1 VKRQTRKQLKTDK
14 FAQDVGLT
22 FSFLSEHRTET
33 IRYGLIGLA
42 VVILGVGYYFYTRH
56 QAAVREDA
64 MAAAMKIDEAIIAP
78 KPTATNL
85 NFATQKEKDTAR
97 TQAFSDLA
105 TKYRGTAEGAVG
117 GIFIGAEK
125 TDKGDLATAEK
136 IYKDV
141 MDSAPEEYSAQAR
154 ISLAHVYAAEGKTPE
169 AEKLLRYL
177 IDHPTALV
185 SKEEATLELGD
196 ILTKSNPAEA
206 LKLVQPLTTPKSNP
220 GAVSRTAISKV
231 ALAEVGRIIAAGKN

>member
-1 VKRQTRKQLKTDK
+1 VKRQTRKSLKTDK

-22 FSFLSEHRTET
+22 FSFLNEHRAES

-42 VVILGVGYYFYTRH
+42 VVLLAVGYYFYSRH
-56 QAAVREDA
+56 QATGREEA
-64 MAAAMKIDEAIIAP
+64 LAAAMKIDQAIIAA
-78 KPTATNL
+78 KPTPTNI
-85 NFATQKEKDTAR
+85 NFATKEEKDKAR

-125 TDKGDLATAEK
+125 ADKGDFAAAEK

-154 ISLAHVYAAEGKTPE
+154 ISLAYVYASEGKPQD
-169 AEKLLRYL
+169 AEKLMRYL
-177 IDHPTALV
+177 VDHPTALV
-185 SKEEATLELGD
+185 SKEQATLELGD
-196 ILTKSNPAEA
+196 ILSKSNCKEA
-206 LKLVQPLTTPKSNP
+206 LKLIEPLRS
-220 GAVSRTAISKV
+220 SRTAISKI
-231 ALAEVGRIIAAGKN
+231 ALTEVGRITATCKA

>member
-22 FSFLSEHRTET
+22 FSFLNEHRAES

-42 VVILGVGYYFYTRH
+42 VVLLAVGYYFYSRH
-56 QAAVREDA
+56 QATGREEA
-64 MAAAMKIDEAIIAP
+64 LAAAMKIDQAIIAA
-78 KPTATNL
+78 KPTPTNI
-85 NFATQKEKDTAR
+85 NFATKEEKDKAR

-125 TDKGDLATAEK
+125 ADKGDFAAAEK

-154 ISLAHVYAAEGKTPE
+154 ISLAYVYSSEGKPQD
-169 AEKLLRYL
+169 AEKLMRYL
-177 IDHPTALV
+177 VDHPTALV
-185 SKEEATLELGD
+185 SKEQATLELGD
-196 ILTKSNPAEA
+196 ILSKSNCKEA
-206 LKLVQPLTTPKSNP
+206 LKLIEPLRS
-220 GAVSRTAISKV
+220 SRTAISKI
-231 ALAEVGRIIAAGKN
+231 ALTEVGRITATCKA

>member
-1 VKRQTRKQLKTDK
+1 MKRQTRKQLKTDK

-22 FSFLSEHRTET
+22 FSFLNEHRAES

-42 VVILGVGYYFYTRH
+42 VVLLAVGYYFYSRH
-56 QAAVREDA
+56 QATGREEA
-64 MAAAMKIDEAIIAP
+64 LAAAMKIDQAIIAA
-78 KPTATNL
+78 KPTPTNI
-85 NFATQKEKDTAR
+85 NFATKEEKDKAR

-125 TDKGDLATAEK
+125 ADKGDFAAAEK

-154 ISLAHVYAAEGKTPE
+154 ISLAYVYSSEGKPQD
-169 AEKLLRYL
+169 AEKLMRYL
-177 IDHPTALV
+177 VDHPTALV
-185 SKEEATLELGD
+185 SKEQATLELGD
-196 ILTKSNPAEA
+196 ILSKSNCKEA
-206 LKLVQPLTTPKSNP
+206 LKLIEPLRS
-220 GAVSRTAISKV
+220 SRTAISKI
-231 ALAEVGRIIAAGKN
+231 ALTEVGRITATCKA

>member
-14 FAQDVGLT
+14 FAQDLGLT
-22 FSFLSEHRTET
+22 FSFLSEHRSES

-42 VVILGVGYYFYTRH
+42 VIILGVSYYFYSAH
-56 QAAVREDA
+56 QAAIREEALTQA
-64 MAAAMKIDEAIIAP
+64 MRIDQAVIAP
-78 KPTATNL
+78 KPTPTSL
-85 NFATQKEKDTAR
+85 NFTTKEEKDKAR

-105 TKYRGTAEGAVG
+105 AKYRGTAEGAVG
-117 GIFIGAEK
+117 GIFIGAEQS
-125 TDKGDLATAEK
+125 DKGNFPAAEK

-154 ISLAHVYAAEGKTPE
+154 ISLAHVYAAEGKIPE
-169 AEKLLRYL
+169 ADKVLRYL

-196 ILTKSNPAEA
+196 ILAKPNCKEA
-206 LKLVQPLTTPKSNP
+206 LKLIEPLRT
-220 GAVSRTAISKV
+220 SRTEISKI
-231 ALAEVGRIIAAGKN
+231 ALAEVGRISGTCKT